1 MIEVKNIIFLFI
13 RAQMADSGPPLGTVL
28 GNLGVN
34 AIKFCKEFNDF
45 TKDLPNYFLLKVK
58 ISILEDRS
66 YNFIIFLPSTG
77 FLIMLVKKQGIFF
90 KNNKEIKK
98 LCISLKN
105 VIQLAKF
112 KFPFLLLE
120 NAIPIILGSINSCGL
135 LVIR

>member
-13 RAQMADSGPPLGTVL
+13 RAQKADAGPPLGTVL

-45 TKDLPNYFLLKVK
+45 TKDLPDYFLLKVK

-77 FLIMLVKKQGIFF
+77 YLIMFVKIQGSFI

-98 LCISLKN
+98 
-105 VIQLAKF
+105 
-112 KFPFLLLE
+112 
-120 NAIPIILGSINSCGL
+120 
-135 LVIR
+135 